1 MNKLLLSEPTKKYL
15 KLVSWIA
22 LFLLISYSTSMI
34 TKSSINTWY
43 VTLNRSFLTP
53 PGYVFGLVWSILYIM
68 IATAGWM
75 IWNQKANSRAK
86 LLKNLF
92 IFQLILNWTWSP
104 LFFIYQLTNFSII
117 SLIVMIISTAILVF
131 KSYKPLRNVSI
142 LMMPYLLWLTFA
154 LYLNI
159 YIYLYN

>member
-1 MNKLLLSEPTKKYL
+1 MNKLLISEPTQKYL
-15 KLVSWIA
+15 KLVCWISM
-22 LFLLISYSTSMI
+22 LLSVSYATSI
-34 TKSSINTWY
+34 LTKSSINTWY
-43 VTLNRSFLTP
+43 ETLNRSFLTP
-53 PGYVFGLVWSILYIM
+53 PGYVFGIVWSILYIV

-75 IWNQKANSRAK
+75 IWNQKSTPRVK
-86 LLKNLF
+86 LIKNLF
-92 IFQLILNWTWSP
+92 LFQLILNWTWSP

-117 SLIVMIISTAILVF
+117 SLIVIIISTATLVF
-131 KSYKPLRNVSI
+131 KSYKPLRNISI